1 MPDTEARQPQEGPA
15 EYFNVICSRSRDAKQ
30 ILVGCDGMLA
40 RKIAGEESENLR
52 KGESV
57 RLWSIN
63 SITHKE
69 SETVCYG

>member
-1 MPDTEARQPQEGPA
+1 MPDNEARQLQEGPA

-30 ILVGCDGMLA
+30 ILVGYDGTLA
-40 RKIAGEESENLR
+40 RKIASKESENLC

-63 SITHKE
+63 SMTHKE
-69 SETVCYG
+69 SEMVCYG